1 MATGML
7 PADGELRLG
16 PVALPAGR
24 QIASI
29 LSGDPVAWA
38 TIQDV
43 PDAGRVWA
51 ALCDARQQT
60 GLVPFLLAG
69 LDGATTRPWD
79 GGGVRAPRR
88 HRRAGSHR
96 RR

>member
-16 PVALPAGR
+16 PVALRAGR

-38 TIQDV
+38 TFQGV

-60 GLVPFLLAG
+60 GLVPFLHHYPALG
-69 LDGATTRPWD
+69 QR
-79 GGGVRAPRR
+79 GVRAPRR
-88 HRRAGSHR
+88 HRRA
-96 RR
+96 